1 MSGDE
6 NEFRAA
12 HASGQTWQEAVSD
25 IVVDLGRLGP
35 AHRLGF
41 LYVTDAYADS
51 LSDIAIFLRQTTGVP
66 HWVGTIGFGVSGGAT
81 EYFDEPAMSVLVA
94 PIGEDAFRIF
104 SDRDDQ
110 AERIGLDNADWLAKA
125 DSPLAIVHADPRSA
139 NILDEISALAAAT
152 NGYLVGGL
160 TASRGRLAQLADTV
174 EEGVISG
181 VLLSLHSVPV
191 QLGLTQGCAPIGPSR
206 TITQAEENI
215 VFTID
220 GRPALDVLKEDI
232 GEILARDLSRIEG
245 YIFAALPVAG
255 ADTADYLVRNLIGI
269 SEDEGVLAIGSTVV
283 EGDRIMFCRRDR
295 DSAVEDLR
303 RMLRDLKRRAGGRD
317 IRGGLYY
324 SCVARG
330 INQFGPDSV
339 ELGIIRDILGDFPLA
354 GFFANGEISNDRLY
368 GHTGVL
374 ALFL

>member
-1 MSGDE
+1 MREDKQ
-6 NEFRAA
+6 FRAA
-12 HASGQTWQEAVSD
+12 HATAPSWQQAARD
-25 IVVDLGRLGP
+25 IVVGLGQLGA

-41 LYVTDAYADS
+41 LYVTDDYADA

-66 HWVGTIGFGVSGGAT
+66 HWVGTIGFGVSGGDT
-81 EYFDEPAMSVLVA
+81 EYFDMPAISILIA
-94 PIGEDAFRIF
+94 PIAEDDFRIF
-104 SDRDDQ
+104 SDRDGRAAQ
-110 AERIGLDNADWLAKA
+110 IGRDHADWLTKA
-125 DSPLAIVHADPRSA
+125 EAPLAIVHADPR
-139 NILDEISALAAAT
+139 NQNVVDEIGALAAAT
-152 NGYLVGGL
+152 SGFLVGGL
-160 TASRGRLAQLADTV
+160 TASRGRMAQLADTV

-181 VLLSLHSVPV
+181 VMLSLHNVPV

-206 TITQAEENI
+206 TITEAEENI

-220 GRPALDVLKEDI
+220 GRPALEILKEDI
-232 GEILARDLSRIEG
+232 GEVLARDLSRIEG

-255 ADTADYLVRNLIGI
+255 SDRADYLVRNLIGI
-269 SEDEGVLAIGSTVV
+269 SENEGVLAIGSAVTQ
-283 EGDRIMFCRRDR
+283 GDRIMFCRRDR

-303 RMLRDLKRRAGGRD
+303 RMLGDLKRRAGD
-317 IRGGLYY
+317 KAIQGGLYF

-330 INQFGPDSV
+330 VNQFGPHSV
-339 ELGIIRDILGDFPLA
+339 ELGIIREVLGDFPLA

>member
-1 MSGDE
+1 MPGE

-12 HASGQTWQEAVSD
+12 HAAGSTWQEAVRD
-25 IVVDLGRLGP
+25 IVVDLGTLGA

-41 LYVTDAYADS
+41 LYITDKYADS
-51 LSDIAIFLRQTTGVP
+51 LTDIAIFLRQTTGVP
-66 HWVGTIGFGVSGGAT
+66 HWVGTIGFGVSGGNT
-81 EYFDEPAMSVLVA
+81 EYFDAPAMAVLVA
-94 PIGEDAFRIF
+94 PIAEDDFRIF
-104 SDRDDQ
+104 SNRDNQ
-110 AERIGLDNADWLAKA
+110 AEQIAQDNADWLTKA
-125 DSPLAIVHADPRSA
+125 DAPLAIVHADPRNE
-139 NILDEISALAAAT
+139 NILGQIEALAAAT
-152 NGYLVGGL
+152 NGFLVGGL
-160 TASRGRLAQLADTV
+160 TASRGRLAQLADNV

-181 VLLSLHSVPV
+181 VMLSLHSVPV

-206 TITQAEENI
+206 TITEAEENI

-220 GRPALDVLKEDI
+220 GRPALDALKEDI
-232 GEILARDLSRIEG
+232 GEVLARDLSRIEG

-269 SEDEGVLAIGSTVV
+269 SEDDGVLAIGSSVM

-303 RMLRDLKRRAGGRD
+303 RMLDNLKRRAGGRD

-330 INQFGPDSV
+330 VNQFGPDSV
-339 ELGIIRDILGDFPLA
+339 ELGIIREVLGEFPLA

>member
-1 MSGDE
+1 MPGE

-12 HASGQTWQEAVSD
+12 HAAGSTWQEAVRE
-25 IVVDLGRLGP
+25 IVIDLGSLGA

-41 LYVTDAYADS
+41 LYITDKYADS
-51 LSDIAIFLRQTTGVP
+51 LTDIAIFPRQTTGVP
-66 HWVGTIGFGVSGGAT
+66 HWVGTIGFGVSGGNT
-81 EYFDEPAMSVLVA
+81 EYFDAPAMAVLVA
-94 PIGEDAFRIF
+94 PITEDDFWIF
-104 SDRDDQ
+104 SDRDNQ
-110 AERIGLDNADWLAKA
+110 AEQIAQDNADWLTKA
-125 DSPLAIVHADPRSA
+125 DAPLAIVHADPRNE
-139 NILDEISALAAAT
+139 NILDQIEALAAAT
-152 NGYLVGGL
+152 NGFLVGGL
-160 TASRGRLAQLADTV
+160 TASRGRLSQLADNV

-181 VLLSLHSVPV
+181 VMLSLHSVPV

-206 TITQAEENI
+206 TITEAEENI

-232 GEILARDLSRIEG
+232 GEVLARDLSRIEG
-245 YIFAALPVAG
+245 YIFAALPVPG
-255 ADTADYLVRNLIGI
+255 TDTADYLVRNLIGI
-269 SEDEGVLAIGSTVV
+269 SEDEGVLAIGSSVV

-303 RMLRDLKRRAGGRD
+303 RMLGDLKRRAGGRD

-330 INQFGPDSV
+330 VNQFGPDSV
-339 ELGIIRDILGDFPLA
+339 ELGIIREVLGEFPLA

-368 GHTGVL
+368 GHAGVL

>member
-1 MSGDE
+1 MRGE
-6 NEFRAA
+6 NQFHAA
-12 HASGQTWQEAVSD
+12 QATAPNWQQAARD
-25 IVVDLGRLGP
+25 IIVDLGRISA

-41 LYVTDAYADS
+41 LYVTDAYADD

-66 HWVGTIGFGVSGGAT
+66 HWIGTIGFGVSGGDT
-81 EYFDEPAMSVLVA
+81 EYFDTPAMSVLIA
-94 PIGEDAFRIF
+94 PIAEDNFRIF

-110 AERIGLDNADWLAKA
+110 AAQISRDNADWLAEVGA
-125 DSPLAIVHADPRSA
+125 PLAIVHADPR
-139 NILDEISALAAAT
+139 NQNVVEEISALAAAT
-152 NGYLVGGL
+152 NGFLVGGL

-181 VLLSLHSVPV
+181 VMLSLEKVPV

-206 TITQAEENI
+206 TITEAEENI

-220 GRPALDVLKEDI
+220 GRPALEILKKDI
-232 GEILARDLSRIEG
+232 GEVLARDLSRIEG

-269 SEDEGVLAIGSTVV
+269 SEDEGVLAIGSTVM

-303 RMLRDLKRRAGGRD
+303 RMLGDLKRRAGTKA

-330 INQFGPDSV
+330 VNQFGPDSV
-339 ELGIIRDILGDFPLA
+339 ELGIIREVLGDFPLA
-354 GFFANGEISNDRLY
+354 GFFANGEISHDRLY

>member
-1 MSGDE
+1 MREDKQ
-6 NEFRAA
+6 FRAA
-12 HASGQTWQEAVSD
+12 HATAPSWRQAARD
-25 IVVDLGRLGP
+25 IVVDLGQLG
-35 AHRLGF
+35 AVHRLGF
-41 LYVTDAYADS
+41 LYVTDDYADA

-66 HWVGTIGFGVSGGAT
+66 HWVGTIGFGVSGGDT
-81 EYFDEPAMSVLVA
+81 EYFDMPAISVLIA
-94 PIGEDAFRIF
+94 PIAEDDFRIF
-104 SDRDDQ
+104 SDRDDRAVQ
-110 AERIGLDNADWLAKA
+110 IGRDNADWLTKA
-125 DSPLAIVHADPRSA
+125 EAPLAIVHADPR
-139 NILDEISALAAAT
+139 NQNVVDEIGALAAAT
-152 NGYLVGGL
+152 SGFLVGGL
-160 TASRGRLAQLADTV
+160 TASRGRMAQLADTV

-181 VLLSLHSVPV
+181 VMLSLHSVPV

-220 GRPALDVLKEDI
+220 GRPALEILKEDI
-232 GEILARDLSRIEG
+232 GEVLARDLSRIEG

-255 ADTADYLVRNLIGI
+255 SDRADYLVRNLIGI
-269 SEDEGVLAIGSTVV
+269 SENEGVLAIGSAVM
-283 EGDRIMFCRRDR
+283 EGHRIMFCRRDR

-303 RMLRDLKRRAGGRD
+303 RMLGDLKRRAGDRD
-317 IRGGLYY
+317 IQGGLYF

-330 INQFGPDSV
+330 VNQFGPNSV
-339 ELGIIRDILGDFPLA
+339 ELGIIREVLGDFPLA